1 VGAIGEEPGR
11 LEEAVRHVYD
21 WHNSR
26 SVTGMQLTFAPAATA
41 LLAIV
46 AKPDSTPV
54 IVAASGVVFVAVV
67 LGVGQLLLL
76 NGLHGEYV
84 FAVRLAA
91 TLRSFQTE
99 LEPYPQGADA
109 PPGSV
114 ARLLYVEIGSV
125 PLVKYRSSPRCRE
138 KMLRLLAE
146 CRGVSTPPSDTC
158 RCAAAGPAPG

>member
-1 VGAIGEEPGR
+1 MGAIGKDPGR
-11 LEEAVRHVYD
+11 LEEAVRDVYD

-54 IVAASGVVFVAVV
+54 IVAASAVVFVAVL

-91 TLRSFQTE
+91 NLCSFQTE
-99 LEPYPQGADA
+99 LAPYPQGVDA

-114 ARLLYVEIGSV
+114 ARLLYMEIGSV
-125 PLVKYRSSPRCRE
+125 PLVKYRSSPRCRNRV
-138 KMLRLLAE
+138 LRVLAE
-146 CRGVSTPPSDTC
+146 CRGVSTPPSDAH
-158 RCAAAGPAPG
+158 RCAATEPAPG